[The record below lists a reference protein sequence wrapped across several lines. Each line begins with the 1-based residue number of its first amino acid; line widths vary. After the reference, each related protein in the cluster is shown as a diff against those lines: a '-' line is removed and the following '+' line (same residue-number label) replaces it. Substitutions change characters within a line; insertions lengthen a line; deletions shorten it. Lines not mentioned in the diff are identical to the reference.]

1 MGIDLGIDIHGK
13 VWFIEANLRPARSL
27 FRLIEEP
34 DMRQQS
40 IINPLLYSRY
50 LAGFTGKEYDK

>member
-40 IINPLLYSRY
+40 IINPCYIAAIWRIHR
-50 LAGFTGKEYDK
+50 KEYDK